1 MLQFVDYFGASFVA
15 FFLAIAEL
23 IAFGWIYG
31 VSRICRDI
39 EFMLGIKTGWYWRIC
54 WGIVTPGL
62 MIAIIIYNLATLE
75 PLKYNNYVY
84 PDVMYSKYID

>member
-1 MLQFVDYFGASFVA
+1 MA
-15 FFLAIAEL
+15 FFLAIGEM

-39 EFMLGIKTGWYWRIC
+39 EFMLNIKTGLYWRIC

-62 MIAIIIYNLATLE
+62 IIIIIIYNLATLT
-75 PLKYNNYVY
+75 PLMYNNKLY
-84 PDVMYSKYID
+84 PDGMYSTYI

>member
-1 MLQFVDYFGASFVA
+1 MA
-15 FFLAIAEL
+15 FILAIAEL

-31 VSRICRDI
+31 VRRICLDI

-54 WGIVTPGL
+54 WAIVTPLL
-62 MIAIIIYNLATLE
+62 MISILIYHLSILE

-84 PDVMYSKYID
+84 PDIAYGMIFG

>member
-1 MLQFVDYFGASFVA
+1 MLNFIDYFGASFVA

-31 VSRICRDI
+31 VSRICRDV
-39 EFMLGIKTGWYWRIC
+39 EFMLGIKTGLYWRIC

-84 PDVMYSKYID
+84 PDVLYSKYN